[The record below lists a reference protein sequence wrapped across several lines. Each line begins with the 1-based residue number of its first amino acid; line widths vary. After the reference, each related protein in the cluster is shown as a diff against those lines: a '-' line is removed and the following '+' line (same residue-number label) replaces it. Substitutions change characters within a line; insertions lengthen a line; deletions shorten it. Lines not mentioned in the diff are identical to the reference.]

1 MLGIHNLNP
10 KHSESKTLPNIATTY
25 GAASF
30 LSVIFSG
37 KLNSIGNYSFIQN
50 FGILVSVIVLVRVV
64 CCSSW
69 EMRSQFVVWLGPS
82 GSHWHVFERN

>member
-30 LSVIFSG
+30 L
-37 KLNSIGNYSFIQN
+37 
-50 FGILVSVIVLVRVV
+50 FGIYLATGEGELS
-64 CCSSW
+64 
-69 EMRSQFVVWLGPS
+69 
-82 GSHWHVFERN
+82 